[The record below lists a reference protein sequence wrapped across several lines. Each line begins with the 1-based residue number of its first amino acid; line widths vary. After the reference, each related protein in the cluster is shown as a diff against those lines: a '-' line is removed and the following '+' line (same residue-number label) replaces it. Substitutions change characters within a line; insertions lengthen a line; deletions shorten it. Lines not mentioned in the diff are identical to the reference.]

1 MNATYKIDVYTP
13 ISKVLELI
21 CSKMKQNPFTI
32 GRFLWQML
40 KELAFLPN

>member
-21 CSKMKQNPFTI
+21 CSKMKQNPSTT
-32 GRFLWQML
+32 GQFLWQLL
-40 KELAFLPN
+40 KELSQT